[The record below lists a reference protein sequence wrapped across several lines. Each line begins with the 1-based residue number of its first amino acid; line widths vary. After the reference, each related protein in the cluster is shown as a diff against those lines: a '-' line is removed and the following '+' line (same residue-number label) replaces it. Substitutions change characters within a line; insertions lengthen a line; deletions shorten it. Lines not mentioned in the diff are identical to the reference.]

1 MNLSFEAWNNNPG
14 HRYFVK
20 KKTRRIG
27 SKYYNFMHLLNCVKF
42 KRISRSA
49 YEELLLV
56 VQISLTRNSL
66 EIFQGKPKDSALG
79 IIARISTRLKK
90 KNYGTFFVTLPVFCK
105 LGGKGKQ
112 DRASYL
118 TMTHSSVHV
127 ALRKK
132 VNEFVDS
139 SRRQSLPRNTGE
151 PVLLYDSDAVFTF
164 HVGYRT
170 ICTILHCER

>member
-90 KNYGTFFVTLPVFCK
+90 KKLWNFLRNVTCILQIGRERETRSRE
-105 LGGKGKQ
+105 L
-112 DRASYL
+112 S
-118 TMTHSSVHV
+118 H
-127 ALRKK
+127 
-132 VNEFVDS
+132 NDS
-139 SRRQSLPRNTGE
+139 LFGPRG
-151 PVLLYDSDAVFTF
+151 SA
-164 HVGYRT
+164 
-170 ICTILHCER
+170 

>member
-1 MNLSFEAWNNNPG
+1 MNVSFEAWNNNPG

-20 KKTRRIG
+20 KKNTTNWIEILQF
-27 SKYYNFMHLLNCVKF
+27 YAFVEF
-42 KRISRSA
+42 
-49 YEELLLV
+49 LV